1 MLFGKTYG
9 PMQGPYKTKRTE
21 VTVGGF
27 LKGYGEDAL
36 VYYPQASEG
45 AKFPLIS
52 FMHGDGGGGHL
63 VNAYV
68 PLLE

>member
-1 MLFGKTYG
+1 
-9 PMQGPYKTKRTE
+9 
-21 VTVGGF
+21 

-36 VYYPQASEG
+36 VYYPQAEEG

-52 FMHGDGGGGHL
+52 FMHGDGGGGIV
-63 VNAYV
+63 VNSYT